1 MNSGDSLIIYAGKKD
16 NRNSYVNQKQNCFL
30 PSFATCKCKFMSFSQ
45 TAATN
50 EAWANISCE
59 YVIVSPSC
67 SPFTC

>member
-1 MNSGDSLIIYAGKKD
+1 MLVKKITEIVMLIKNK
-16 NRNSYVNQKQNCFL
+16 NCFL
-30 PSFATCKCKFMSFSQ
+30 PSFSTCKCKFMSFSQ

-50 EAWANISCE
+50 EAWADISCE